1 MTKKD
6 LVTQKIPDII
16 KWSSSRVKLEEAI
29 ESGSENERTS
39 SDHKILSRDILR
51 ALYRQGVISA
61 PILYSNITMDGIVNL
76 TGALSRILSL
86 GEQTYD

>member
-1 MTKKD
+1 
-6 LVTQKIPDII
+6 
-16 KWSSSRVKLEEAI
+16 
-29 ESGSENERTS
+29 
-39 SDHKILSRDILR
+39 
-51 ALYRQGVISA
+51 LYRQGVISA